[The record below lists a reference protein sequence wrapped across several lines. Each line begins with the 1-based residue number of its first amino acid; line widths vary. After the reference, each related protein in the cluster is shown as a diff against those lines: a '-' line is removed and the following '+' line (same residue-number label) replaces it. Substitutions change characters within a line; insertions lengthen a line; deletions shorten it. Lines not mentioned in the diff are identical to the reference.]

1 MPMIEQQPPLK
12 PVIWVGS
19 SRKDLRGFPDS
30 VQDHMGY
37 ALYVAQR
44 GGKHRAAKTLG
55 GFVGA
60 GVVEAIADHRGD
72 TFRTVYTVR
81 YSDAVY
87 VLHAFHKKSKRG
99 GETPRH
105 DIQLIDQRL
114 REAERISKERT
125 AQEKK
130 R

>member
-1 MPMIEQQPPLK
+1 MIEQQPPLK

-30 VQDHMGY
+30 IQDHMGY

-44 GGKHRAAKTLG
+44 GAKHRAAKTLG
-55 GFVGA
+55 GFAGA
-60 GVVEAIADHRGD
+60 GVVEAIADFRGD

-114 REAERISKERT
+114 HEAERISKERT

-130 R
+130 K